1 MTADVGRP
9 APARRPP
16 APQRPAGAPRPG
28 PDRPVRPSTQGTQGS
43 RSRHHEAYAAA
54 VRSPQWWRDLAGA
67 LTWLSVLV
75 VVALWVSHRGLQNL
89 GGWADGLTSLGR
101 LAGLLSAD
109 LLLVQVLLMARIPFV
124 ERSYGQ
130 DELAHRHRWVGF
142 ASFNLLLLHLLL
154 IVLGYAAS
162 DRTDVLHTA
171 WSMVTTF
178 PGMLLATA
186 ATALLVLVVVTSV
199 KLARRRLRYE
209 SWHLL
214 HLYAY
219 LGVGLSIPH
228 EVWTGADFIS
238 SPVARVYWWTLYVA
252 ALGAVLVYRV
262 GLPLYRTLRHR
273 LVVSAVVPEGP
284 GVVSVYMRGRRL
296 HELPVAAGQFFTWR
310 FLDGPGWSRGHP
322 YSLSAVPIG
331 DQLRITVKDL
341 GDSHTRLSRMK
352 PGTKVVIEGPYGRL
366 TAAARA
372 RRKVTLLA
380 SGIGITPMRALLEDL
395 PYAPGDATLVYR
407 GRTEQDLV
415 LRRELDALAQARGAR
430 VYYAVGPR
438 PHGRSS
444 WLPASAGNLSDAAAL
459 RQLVPDIRE
468 HDVYLC
474 GAQEWMDA
482 AKDAAMKA
490 GVPAERIHSE
500 RFGW

>member
-1 MTADVGRP
+1 MTADVSRP
-9 APARRPP
+9 SAARRP
-16 APQRPAGAPRPG
+16 AGPPRPG
-28 PDRPVRPSTQGTQGS
+28 GRGPGGQAPVPQRSAAHGV
-43 RSRHHEAYAAA
+43 RSRHLPAYAAA
-54 VRSPQWWRDLAGA
+54 IRSPQWWRDLAGG

-75 VVALWVSHRGLQNL
+75 VVALWVSNRGLQNL

-142 ASFNLLLLHLLL
+142 ASFNLLLAHLLL
-154 IVLGYAAS
+154 IVLGYAAADGS
-162 DRTDVLHTA
+162 GVLRTT
-171 WSMVTTF
+171 WSMVTTY

-186 ATALLVLVVVTSV
+186 ATALLVMVVVTSV
-199 KLARRRLRYE
+199 KVARKKLRYE

-238 SPVARVYWWTLYVA
+238 SPVARLYWWTLYAA

-262 GLPLYRTLRHR
+262 GLPVYRSVRHR

-284 GVVSVYMRGRRL
+284 DVVSVYLRGRHL

-310 FLDGPGWSRGHP
+310 FLDGPGWSRAHP
-322 YSLSAVPIG
+322 YSLSAVPVG

-341 GDSHTRLSRMK
+341 GDSHPRLRRMT
-352 PGTKVVIEGPYGRL
+352 PGTRVLVEGPYGRL
-366 TAAARA
+366 TAAART
-372 RRKVTLLA
+372 RRKITLLA

-395 PYAPGDATLVYR
+395 PYSPGDATLVYR
-407 GRTEQDLV
+407 ARSEQDLV
-415 LRRELDALAQARGAR
+415 LKNELDALARSRGAR

-438 PHGRSS
+438 RRDRSS
-444 WLPASAGNLSDAAAL
+444 WLPASAGNLSDSAAL

-468 HDVYLC
+468 HDVFLC
-474 GAQEWMDA
+474 GAQEWMDSARA
-482 AKDAAMKA
+482 AVLKT
-490 GVPAERIHSE
+490 GVPPERIHLE